1 MENPKRRK
9 TCKLNDDGSK
19 VPMHD
24 IELLPNEI
32 LMNIFSHLNIKALFK
47 CGQVNKK
54 FRQISQDKSFWKC
67 VNLYNQRVPCQFLA
81 HILQLGTEYLNL
93 QAVTLLGDSDTVIP
107 RKNSL
112 RYLNLAFCNIEDRF
126 LVRSSVCLQKISLE
140 GGNQNFEQ
148 IQYDVVTMKLRSSWF
163 IECLLPNSKMLTTL
177 DLGNTSVYQYILDSE
192 SLKEIL
198 LNCVELKEANFEQA
212 QITDAEFFVSN
223 LTPKIEKLN
232 ISWNECFKDK
242 HIVQLVKRCNNITE
256 LDLAGCDL
264 DNGLVGENQNALIA
278 ISENLSQSLVKLEL
292 PDQSI
297 VYPEFLKSLPKLRYL
312 WMWDYKDSDSI
323 NIMKEYPLIV
333 LNEGTAKLASCS
345 HEYFEPDQGFWELKC
360 TAVDFSKTKY
370 PQVIAESLVVRPW
383 C

>member
-32 LMNIFSHLNIKALFK
+32 LMNIFSHLNIKALFI

-54 FRQISQDKSFWKC
+54 FRQISHDKSFWKC

-126 LVRSSVCLQKISLE
+126 LVRLLRSSVCLQKISLE

-264 DNGLVGENQNALIA
+264 DDGLVEENQKCLIA
-278 ISENLSQSLVKLEL
+278 ISENLSQSLVKLAL
-292 PDQSI
+292 PYQSI
-297 VYPEFLKSLPKLRYL
+297 LYHEFLKSLPKLRYL
-312 WMWDYKDSDSI
+312 WIDNEAFICDF
-323 NIMKEYPLIV
+323 MKEYPLIF
-333 LNEGTAKLASCS
+333 LNKEISQIAHCTD
-345 HEYFEPDQGFWELKC
+345 EYFKPKQGFWEVKC
-360 TAVDFSKTKY
+360 TRVDLF
-370 PQVIAESLVVRPW
+370 
-383 C
+383 